1 MDITTLFTG
10 IQQSLSTTMSNYSMW
25 DILLILLGTFALSVW
40 VGLLYRWTHKGV
52 NYNQGYVQTL
62 VVMGGIIAM
71 IMLIVGSDV
80 AKAFTMMGAFS
91 IIRFRN
97 NMKET
102 RDIGFIFLVMAI
114 GMAMGT
120 KLYLLAALGA
130 LVMSAII
137 YGMYRFDWFAEK
149 RKGRILTI
157 RIAPKKFED
166 GLFDEIFEKYWVKA
180 EFLGYEGVKKEDLI
194 QVSFGV
200 SLGEETKVSE
210 FISALQEKNDHEK
223 TSLGY
228 GM

>member
-10 IQQSLSTTMSNYSMW
+10 IQESLSTTMSNYSMW

-62 VVMGGIIAM
+62 VVMWGIIAM

-223 TSLGY
+223 ISLGY

>member
-10 IQQSLSTTMSNYSMW
+10 IQESLSTTMSNYSMW

-62 VVMGGIIAM
+62 VVMWGIIAM

-210 FISALQEKNDHEK
+210 FISVLQEKNDHEK
-223 TSLGY
+223 ISLGY

>member
-10 IQQSLSTTMSNYSMW
+10 IQESLSTTMSNYSMW
-25 DILLILLGTFALSVW
+25 DILLILLGTFGLSVW

-120 KLYLLAALGA
+120 KLYLLAVLGA

-166 GLFDEIFEKYWVKA
+166 GLFDKIFEKYWVKA

-210 FISALQEKNDHEK
+210 FISVLQEKNDHEK
-223 TSLGY
+223 ISLGY

>member
-10 IQQSLSTTMSNYSMW
+10 IQESLSTTMSNYSMW

-40 VGLLYRWTHKGV
+40 VGLLYRWTHKGI

-62 VVMGGIIAM
+62 VVMWGIIAM

-166 GLFDEIFEKYWVKA
+166 GLFDEIFEEYWVKA

-223 TSLGY
+223 ISLGY

>member
-1 MDITTLFTG
+1 
-10 IQQSLSTTMSNYSMW
+10 MS
-25 DILLILLGTFALSVW
+25 VR
-40 VGLLYRWTHKGV
+40 VGRLYRRTHKGI

-62 VVMGGIIAM
+62 GVMGGIIAM

-120 KLYLLAALGA
+120 KLYLLAVLGA

-137 YGMYRFDWFAEK
+137 YGMYRFDWFAQK
-149 RKGRILTI
+149 KKGRILTI

-166 GLFDEIFEKYWVKA
+166 GLFHKVFEKYGIKA
-180 EFLGYEGVKKEDLI
+180 EFLGYEGIKKEDLI

-223 TSLGY
+223 ISLGY

>member
-1 MDITTLFTG
+1 
-10 IQQSLSTTMSNYSMW
+10 
-25 DILLILLGTFALSVW
+25 
-40 VGLLYRWTHKGV
+40 
-52 NYNQGYVQTL
+52 
-62 VVMGGIIAM
+62 
-71 IMLIVGSDV
+71 
-80 AKAFTMMGAFS
+80 
-91 IIRFRN
+91 
-97 NMKET
+97 
-102 RDIGFIFLVMAI
+102 
-114 GMAMGT
+114 
-120 KLYLLAALGA
+120 
-130 LVMSAII
+130 MSAII

-149 RKGRILTI
+149 RKERILTI

-223 TSLGY
+223 ISLGY

>member
-10 IQQSLSTTMSNYSMW
+10 IEQSLSTTMSNYSIW

-62 VVMGGIIAM
+62 VVMWGIIAM

-223 TSLGY
+223 ISLGY
-228 GM
+228 GI

>member
-10 IQQSLSTTMSNYSMW
+10 IQESLSTTMSNYSIW

-62 VVMGGIIAM
+62 VVMWGIIAM

-166 GLFDEIFEKYWVKA
+166 GLFDEIFEEYWVKA

-223 TSLGY
+223 ISLGY

>member
-10 IQQSLSTTMSNYSMW
+10 IQESLSTTMSNYSMW
-25 DILLILLGTFALSVW
+25 DILLILLGTFGLSVW

-120 KLYLLAALGA
+120 KLYLLAVLGA

-137 YGMYRFDWFAEK
+137 YGMYRFDWFAKK

-166 GLFDEIFEKYWVKA
+166 GLFDKIFEKYWVKA

-210 FISALQEKNDHEK
+210 FISSLQEKNDHEK
-223 TSLGY
+223 ISLGY

>member
-1 MDITTLFTG
+1 MDFTTIFTG
-10 IQQSLSTTMSNYSMW
+10 IQESLSTTMSNYSLG
-25 DILLILLGTFALSVW
+25 DILAILLGTFALSVR
-40 VGLLYRWTHKGV
+40 VGRLYRRTHKGI

-137 YGMYRFDWFAEK
+137 YVMYRFDWFTQK
-149 RKGRILTI
+149 KKGRILTI

-166 GLFDEIFEKYWVKA
+166 GLFDKVFEKYGVKA

-223 TSLGY
+223 ISLGY

>member
-1 MDITTLFTG
+1 MDFTTIFTG
-10 IQQSLSTTMSNYSMW
+10 IQESLSATMSNYSLW
-25 DILLILLGTFALSVW
+25 DILAILLGTFALSVR
-40 VGLLYRWTHKGV
+40 VGRLYRRTHKGI

-137 YGMYRFDWFAEK
+137 YGMYRFDWFAQK
-149 RKGRILTI
+149 KKGRILTI

-166 GLFDEIFEKYWVKA
+166 GLFDKVFEKYGIKA

-223 TSLGY
+223 ISLGY

>member
-10 IQQSLSTTMSNYSMW
+10 IQESLSTTMSNYSMW
-25 DILLILLGTFALSVW
+25 DILLILLGTFGLSVW

-120 KLYLLAALGA
+120 KLYLLAVLGA

-137 YGMYRFDWFAEK
+137 YGMYRFDWFAKK

-166 GLFDEIFEKYWVKA
+166 GLFDKIFEKYWVKA

-210 FISALQEKNDHEK
+210 FISVLQEKNDHEK
-223 TSLGY
+223 ISLGY

>member
-10 IQQSLSTTMSNYSMW
+10 IQESLSTTMSNYSMW

-62 VVMGGIIAM
+62 VVMWGIIAM

-137 YGMYRFDWFAEK
+137 YGMYRFDRFAEK

-223 TSLGY
+223 ISLGY
-228 GM
+228 GI

>member
-10 IQQSLSTTMSNYSMW
+10 IEQSLSTTMSNYSIW

-62 VVMGGIIAM
+62 VVMWGIIAM

-200 SLGEETKVSE
+200 SIGEETKVSE

-223 TSLGY
+223 ISLGY

>member
-62 VVMGGIIAM
+62 VVMWGIIAM

-166 GLFDEIFEKYWVKA
+166 WLFDEIFEEYWVKA

-223 TSLGY
+223 ISLGY

>member
-1 MDITTLFTG
+1 MDFTTFFTGLQTTLE
-10 IQQSLSTTMSNYSMW
+10 TTMSNYTFS
-25 DILLILLGTFALSVW
+25 DIATILLGTFALSAW
-40 VGLLYRWTHKGV
+40 VGLLYRRTHKGA

-120 KLYLLAALGA
+120 KLYLLAGLATV
-130 LVMSAII
+130 VMSAII
-137 YGMYRFDWFAEK
+137 YLMYHFNRFAQT
-149 RKGRILTI
+149 RT
-157 RIAPKKFED
+157 
-166 GLFDEIFEKYWVKA
+166 
-180 EFLGYEGVKKEDLI
+180 
-194 QVSFGV
+194 
-200 SLGEETKVSE
+200 
-210 FISALQEKNDHEK
+210 
-223 TSLGY
+223 
-228 GM
+228 

>member
-1 MDITTLFTG
+1 
-10 IQQSLSTTMSNYSMW
+10 
-25 DILLILLGTFALSVW
+25 
-40 VGLLYRWTHKGV
+40 
-52 NYNQGYVQTL
+52 
-62 VVMGGIIAM
+62 MGGIIAM

-166 GLFDEIFEKYWVKA
+166 GLFDEIFEKYGIKA

-223 TSLGY
+223 ISLGY

>member
-62 VVMGGIIAM
+62 VVMWGIIAM

-223 TSLGY
+223 ISLGY

>member
-10 IQQSLSTTMSNYSMW
+10 IQENLSTTMSNYSMW

-40 VGLLYRWTHKGV
+40 VGLLYRWTHKGI

-62 VVMGGIIAM
+62 VVMWGIIAM

-120 KLYLLAALGA
+120 KLYLLAILWA

-137 YGMYRFDWFAEK
+137 YGMYRFDWFAQK

-166 GLFDEIFEKYWVKA
+166 GLFDEIFEEYWVKA
-180 EFLGYEGVKKEDLI
+180 EFLGYEGVKKENLI

-223 TSLGY
+223 ISLGY

>member
-62 VVMGGIIAM
+62 VVMWGIIAM

-166 GLFDEIFEKYWVKA
+166 GLFDKIFEKYWVKA

-223 TSLGY
+223 ISLGY

>member
-1 MDITTLFTG
+1 
-10 IQQSLSTTMSNYSMW
+10 
-25 DILLILLGTFALSVW
+25 
-40 VGLLYRWTHKGV
+40 
-52 NYNQGYVQTL
+52 
-62 VVMGGIIAM
+62 M

-166 GLFDEIFEKYWVKA
+166 GLFDETFEKYGVKA

-200 SLGEETKVSE
+200 SLGEERKVSE

-223 TSLGY
+223 ISLGY

>member
-10 IQQSLSTTMSNYSMW
+10 IQESLSTTMSNYSMW

-62 VVMGGIIAM
+62 VVMWGIIAM

-166 GLFDEIFEKYWVKA
+166 GLFDKIFEKYWVKA

-223 TSLGY
+223 ISLGY

>member
-10 IQQSLSTTMSNYSMW
+10 IEQSLSTTMSNYSMW

-62 VVMGGIIAM
+62 VVMWGIIAM

-166 GLFDEIFEKYWVKA
+166 GLFDEIFEEYWVKA

-223 TSLGY
+223 ISLGY

>member
-1 MDITTLFTG
+1 MTIFTG
-10 IQQSLSTTMSNYSMW
+10 IQENLSTTMSNYSLG
-25 DILLILLGTFALSVW
+25 DILAILLGTFALSVR
-40 VGLLYRWTHKGV
+40 VGRLYRRTHKGI

-166 GLFDEIFEKYWVKA
+166 GLFDEIFKEYWVKA

-194 QVSFGV
+194 QLSFGV

-210 FISALQEKNDHEK
+210 FISALQEKNDREK
-223 TSLGY
+223 ISLGY

>member
-10 IQQSLSTTMSNYSMW
+10 IQESLSTTMSNYSMW

-200 SLGEETKVSE
+200 SLGEDTKVSE
-210 FISALQEKNDHEK
+210 FILALQEKNDHEK
-223 TSLGY
+223 ISLGY

>member
-1 MDITTLFTG
+1 MDFTTIFTG
-10 IQQSLSTTMSNYSMW
+10 IQESLSTTMSNYSLG
-25 DILLILLGTFALSVW
+25 DILAILLGTFALSVR
-40 VGLLYRWTHKGV
+40 VGWLYRRTHKGI

-62 VVMGGIIAM
+62 VMMGGIIAM

-137 YGMYRFDWFAEK
+137 YGMYRFDWFAQK
-149 RKGRILTI
+149 KKGRILTI

-166 GLFDEIFEKYWVKA
+166 GLFDKVFEKYGIKA

-194 QVSFGV
+194 QVSFSVQIGQKTNV
-200 SLGEETKVSE
+200 PSLLAE
-210 FISALQEKNDHEK
+210 LQEKNGNEK
-223 TSLGY
+223 ISLSY
-228 GM
+228 AS